1 MSEDLSN
8 VGQFIILITSGA
20 IIPFL
25 LVLYKSR
32 CKSICFGCITRDV
45 MDTDDENEKKE
56 IKPKEHR
63 LSLELKEPE
72 PEPEPEPE
80 NNTT

>member
-1 MSEDLSN
+1 MSENLDSW
-8 VGQFIILITSGA
+8 GQFIILLTSGA
-20 IIPFL
+20 IVPLL

-32 CKSICFGCITRDV
+32 CKSICFGCIVRDV
-45 MDTDDENEKKE
+45 MDANDEKEKKE

-72 PEPEPEPE
+72 PEPEPEP
-80 NNTT
+80 

>member
-1 MSEDLSN
+1 MSENLNSW
-8 VGQFIILITSGA
+8 GQFIILLTSGA
-20 IIPFL
+20 IVPLL

-32 CKSICFGCITRDV
+32 CKSICFGCIVRDV
-45 MDTDDENEKKE
+45 MDADDEKEKKE

-72 PEPEPEPE
+72 PEPE